1 MALDESAIL
10 YLTYA
15 CKYLRAKK
23 SYKKF
28 REGNSMKIT
37 GAELF
42 VKALKEEKVDTQ
54 IGRAHV

>member
-10 YLTYA
+10 YLPYA

-37 GAELF
+37 GAEEISAF
-42 VKALKEEKVDTQ
+42 YQDT
-54 IGRAHV
+54 ISRASG